1 MALPQDDILK
11 IESENGSFIPLQQ
24 NFNSKVQITT
34 NELPELANNY
44 VVKNEN
50 QELLKVSYN
59 YNRDE
64 SELTY
69 QNISQLENITINNQV
84 SSFFK
89 QMQQDNSITDLWKW
103 FVIFALLFLCIEIL
117 LLKFLK

>member
-34 NELPELANNY
+34 NELPQLANNY

-50 QELLKVSYN
+50 QELLKLSYN

>member
-50 QELLKVSYN
+50 QELLKLSYN

>member
-34 NELPELANNY
+34 NELPQLANNY